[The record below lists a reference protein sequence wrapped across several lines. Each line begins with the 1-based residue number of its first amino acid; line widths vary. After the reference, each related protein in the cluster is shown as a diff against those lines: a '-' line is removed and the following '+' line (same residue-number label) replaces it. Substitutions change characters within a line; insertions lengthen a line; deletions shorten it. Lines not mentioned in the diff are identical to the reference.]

1 MGWGEGLAEVG
12 TLVRRMEPG
21 VVAGCS
27 AVVRNLELAEGEL
40 EDQEAGG
47 KEESRRGKRNHGR
60 RV

>member
-1 MGWGEGLAEVG
+1 MG